1 MQCQYW
7 GAAGVMLVVP
17 ARLWCNE
24 LQNTCVAFKFALR
37 MAGSQQWVYESM
49 NTSDLTSERV
59 LEPSASIKSIS
70 IFPNCQLLSKW
81 IL

>member
-17 ARLWCNE
+17 ARLWYSE
-24 LQNTCVAFKFALR
+24 LQNTCVASALR

-59 LEPSASIKSIS
+59 LEPSASTKSIS

>member
-1 MQCQYW
+1 M
-7 GAAGVMLVVP
+7 VP
-17 ARLWCNE
+17 ARLWYSE
-24 LQNTCVAFKFALR
+24 LQNTCVASALR

-59 LEPSASIKSIS
+59 LEPSASTKSIS